1 MKIRIKDNSIRLRL
15 SPEEVQ
21 QLADKGIVE
30 KQCHFPQ
37 QTLSYGVQSKAG
49 IEHPY
54 AQFKEECILVFVSS
68 AFAKAW
74 PDNETVGVYH
84 TTKEGLSLVIEK
96 DFQCLT
102 PREGEQ
108 EEKLYPNP
116 EAQ

>member
-21 QLADKGIVE
+21 QLADVGLVE
-30 KQCHFPQ
+30 SQCHFPGKMFC
-37 QTLSYGVQSKAG
+37 YWVQSKAG

-54 AQFKEECILVFVSS
+54 AQFKDEHILVFVAS
-68 AFAKAW
+68 AFANAW
-74 PDNETVGVYH
+74 PDNETVGVHH

-96 DFQCLT
+96 DFQCLK